1 MIVCSHMFR
10 GHSLTYECSHQ
21 AVVLAEKL
29 LGPTPGTGPE
39 RGVGLRTWRGLK
51 KITFWTYTNVCPGQT
66 FGPSILVGYIIM
78 YRALNIFTDRAQAI
92 WHSLMSATF
101 PSRIVCPNTLD
112 RVRHQPKE
120 HNIPYPKLTEA
131 ETSLICIDPA
141 PEITGP
147 IRSGSVREI
156 YIILARML

>member
-51 KITFWTYTNVCPGQT
+51 KITF
-66 FGPSILVGYIIM
+66 
-78 YRALNIFTDRAQAI
+78 
-92 WHSLMSATF
+92 
-101 PSRIVCPNTLD
+101 
-112 RVRHQPKE
+112 
-120 HNIPYPKLTEA
+120 
-131 ETSLICIDPA
+131 
-141 PEITGP
+141 
-147 IRSGSVREI
+147 
-156 YIILARML
+156 